1 MTTRPTPRAAIRRA
15 RTVSSLLLLSLVAT
29 ACGGTN
35 DTSQGESSASA
46 EPAAVQ
52 ELVVGVS
59 ADPWVDS
66 EGDRKR
72 RPSYP
77 LNADV
82 CETLVH
88 LGTDYSLEPMLAD
101 SWELVGD
108 NTYRFKLA
116 TGKTFSDGS
125 PVTAEAVKASIDY
138 TVAEPSIGFSFLGA
152 DSAMVVDEQTVDIT
166 PTKPNLRLIDQ
177 INHPTYVVLP
187 PGEDPLNDPMPI
199 CSGPFKVTEYS
210 PQEQLVV
217 ERNEEYHGK
226 APKLDKITFRFF
238 PDDTTRLLA
247 LQAGKVDLVTDV
259 PQGVLSTIEGRP
271 GTTIEQSPV
280 GNVTLMYV
288 ARRDAAGTPKLLDD
302 VRLRRAVAASMDT
315 KSFVEG
321 LLDGNA
327 EQVTTVAPPAIL
339 GDFAD
344 MVKGVP
350 FDRAEAGRLLD
361 EAGWTR
367 QGDGIRTK
375 DGQPLEL
382 AIIFARIDLN
392 VAEFVQAQL
401 REVGIDGRIKQLDA
415 GAYRTALNSGDYD
428 LDISQPSQNDA
439 NPAFLTALRW
449 YSQATGMNAKI
460 ISPGPGTKFDELIA
474 QTLSAKDDTMLRR
487 TAAEAMR
494 ELVDVEVGGIPLS
507 GNYRTYAMSDKVAGI
522 EIHPS
527 GTNQRWATAFKVK

>member
-1 MTTRPTPRAAIRRA
+1 VPMLALG
-15 RTVSSLLLLSLVAT
+15 LLAT
-29 ACGGTN
+29 ACAGNGADTGRSAQGTPGPQ
-35 DTSQGESSASA
+35 DE
-46 EPAAVQ
+46 AAVQ
-52 ELVVGVS
+52 ELVVGTS

-72 RPSYP
+72 RPNYP

-108 NTYRFKLA
+108 NTYRFTLA
-116 TGKTFSDGS
+116 EGKTFSDGT

-138 TVAEPSIGFSFLGA
+138 TVAEPSIGFSFLGPE
-152 DSAMVVDEQTVDIT
+152 SAKVVDEQTVDIT
-166 PTKPNLRLIDQ
+166 ATKPNLRLVDQ
-177 INHPTYVVLP
+177 INHPTYAILP

-199 CSGPFKVTEYS
+199 CSGPFKVTDYS
-210 PQEQLVV
+210 PQERLVV
-217 ERNEEYHGK
+217 ERNEDYHGT

-247 LQAGKVDLVTDV
+247 LQAGTVDLVTDV
-259 PQGVLSTIEGRP
+259 PRGVLSTIEGRP

-315 KSFVEG
+315 ESFVEG

-327 EQVTTVAPPAIL
+327 EQITTVAPPAIL

-382 AIIFARIDLN
+382 AIIFARVDLSE
-392 VAEFVQAQL
+392 VEFVQAQL
-401 REVGIDGRIKQLDA
+401 REVGIDGKVKQLDA
-415 GAYRTALNSGDYD
+415 GAYRAALNSGDYD
-428 LDISQPSQNDA
+428 LDISKPSQNDA
-439 NPAFLTALRW
+439 NPAFLIALRW
-449 YSQATGMNAKI
+449 YSEATGMNAKI
-460 ISPGPGTKFDELIA
+460 ISPGAGTKFDDLIT
-474 QTLSAKDDTMLRR
+474 QTLSATDDTTLRR

-507 GNYRTYAMSDKVAGI
+507 GNYRTFAMSDKVAGI
-522 EIHPS
+522 ELHPS
-527 GTNQRWATAFKVK
+527 GTNQRWATAFKLK

>member
-1 MTTRPTPRAAIRRA
+1 MLALG
-15 RTVSSLLLLSLVAT
+15 LLAT
-29 ACGGTN
+29 ACGGN
-35 DTSQGESSASA
+35 GADTGRSAQGTPGPED
-46 EPAAVQ
+46 EAAVQ
-52 ELVVGVS
+52 ELVVGTD

-66 EGDRKR
+66 EKDRKR
-72 RPSYP
+72 LPSYP

-108 NTYRFKLA
+108 NTYRFTLA
-116 TGKTFSDGS
+116 EGKTFSDGT
-125 PVTAEAVKASIDY
+125 PVTAEAVKATIDY
-138 TVAEPSIGFSFLGA
+138 TVSEPSTGFSFLGPE
-152 DSAMVVDEQTVDIT
+152 SAKVVDEQTVDIT
-166 PTKPNLRLIDQ
+166 PAKPNLRLVDQ
-177 INHPTYVVLP
+177 INHPTYAVLR
-187 PGEDPLNDPMPI
+187 PGADPLNDPMPI
-199 CSGPFKVTEYS
+199 CSGPFKVVEYS

-217 ERNEEYHGK
+217 ERNEDYYGK

-259 PQGVLSTIEGRP
+259 PQGVLSTLEGQP
-271 GTTIEQSPV
+271 GTKIEQSPV

-321 LLDGNA
+321 VLAGNA
-327 EQVTTVAPPAIL
+327 EQVPTVAPPAIL

-350 FDRAEAGRLLD
+350 FDQAEAGRLLD

-382 AIIFARIDLN
+382 EIIFARVDLSE
-392 VAEFVQAQL
+392 VEFVQAQL
-401 REVGIDGRIKQLDA
+401 REVGIDGKVKQLDA
-415 GAYRTALNSGDYD
+415 GAYRTALNAGDYD
-428 LDISQPSQNDA
+428 LDIS
-439 NPAFLTALRW
+439 
-449 YSQATGMNAKI
+449 KI
-460 ISPGPGTKFDELIA
+460 ISPGAGTKFDDLIA
-474 QTLSAKDDTMLRR
+474 QTLSAKDDKTLRR
-487 TAAEAMR
+487 TAAEAMH
-494 ELVDVEVGGIPLS
+494 ELVDVEVAGIPLS
-507 GNYRTYAMSDKVAGI
+507 GNYRTFAMTDKVAGI